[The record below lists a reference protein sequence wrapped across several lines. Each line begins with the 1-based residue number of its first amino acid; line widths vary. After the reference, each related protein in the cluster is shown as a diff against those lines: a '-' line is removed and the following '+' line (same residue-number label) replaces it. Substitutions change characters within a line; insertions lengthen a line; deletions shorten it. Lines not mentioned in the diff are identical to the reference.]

1 MSISAAIYSHL
12 LPPVRDITQASTRF
26 KGLLK
31 ANLLCSLRCF
41 HCFTRRK
48 HRYSSFEFPMRDSE
62 KKVEELEKNS
72 ETRVLK
78 KKTAFFA
85 PHGEKMQ
92 TGRQPKRNYCCLNF
106 CLRFHSTAPPR
117 EENCY
122 EAVDA
127 ASSEVVVLSALFSS
141 LRLSSSV
148 YYYYVCNTAR
158 LYRWW

>member
-62 KKVEELEKNS
+62 KKVEELENS
-72 ETRVLK
+72 ETSLE

-85 PHGEKMQ
+85 PHGEKM
-92 TGRQPKRNYCCLNF
+92 LNGQA
-106 CLRFHSTAPPR
+106 T
-117 EENCY
+117 
-122 EAVDA
+122 
-127 ASSEVVVLSALFSS
+127 
-141 LRLSSSV
+141 
-148 YYYYVCNTAR
+148 
-158 LYRWW
+158 